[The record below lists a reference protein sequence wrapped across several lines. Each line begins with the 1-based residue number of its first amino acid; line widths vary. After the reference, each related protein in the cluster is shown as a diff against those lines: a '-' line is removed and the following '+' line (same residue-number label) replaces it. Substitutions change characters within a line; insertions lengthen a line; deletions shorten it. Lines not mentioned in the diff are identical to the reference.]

1 MASPAVEALQKLFPT
16 EQLALAGTD
25 EYHKVNSS
33 YLSSLESEIA
43 PAAVFLPKSADDVSK
58 FITTIKDFALD
69 GSAQFA
75 SKLFSEHLQAMGL
88 KTHCDCRSTR
98 CRPAA
103 PPRVR

>member
-1 MASPAVEALQKLFPT
+1 MPILSAPFSKSLNTVLFISIMAPSAVEALQKLLSA

-25 EYHKVNSS
+25 EYHKLNSS

-43 PAAVFLPKSADDVSK
+43 PAAIFLPKTAGDVSK

-75 SKLFSEHLQAMGL
+75 SKLFYEQL
-88 KTHCDCRSTR
+88 
-98 CRPAA
+98 
-103 PPRVR
+103 

>member
-1 MASPAVEALQKLFPT
+1 MLSTSSTKNLNTVHFITIMASPAVEALQKLFPT

-43 PAAVFLPKSADDVSK
+43 PAAVFLPKTADDVSK

-75 SKLFSEHLQAMGL
+75 SKLFL
-88 KTHCDCRSTR
+88 STR
-98 CRPAA
+98 KPWL
-103 PPRVR
+103 